1 MHQEDSKKLYD
12 RKKKL
17 ERDLQE
23 IRSTKYAL
31 QKEENLKQQELT
43 KINDNLN
50 KLKRGELVI
59 TDHAIVRYMER
70 VKNLPLE
77 EVKKLLLPDSTRALI
92 GELGNGK
99 FPAGGTHS
107 VVVKDNIVLTVIAN
121 NQIY

>member
-1 MHQEDSKKLYD
+1 MHQEDSKKLYE

-17 ERDLQE
+17 ERDLAD

-43 KINDNLN
+43 KINNNLN
-50 KLKRGELVI
+50 KLKKGELII

-70 VKNLPLE
+70 VKHLPLE
-77 EVKKLLLPDSTRALI
+77 ELKKLLLPDSTRALI
-92 GELGNGK
+92 AKLGNGR

-107 VVVKDNIVLTVIAN
+107 VVVKDNIVLTITTN
-121 NQIY
+121 DTTY